1 MGRARPRVNACS
13 ESMTDD
19 LAGRGR
25 GPVAGG
31 RAGHVSRVALVT
43 GAARGIGAA
52 TVDRLVGSGWQV
64 VAVDVCADDPAL
76 DYALATP
83 GDLRA
88 VGEPPRRPGPHPDR

>member
-1 MGRARPRVNACS
+1 MTWPPRS
-13 ESMTDD
+13 Q
-19 LAGRGR
+19 
-25 GPVAGG
+25 AGG
-31 RAGHVSRVALVT
+31 RWPSGARERVAVVT

-52 TVDRLVGSGWQV
+52 TVDRLVGSGWMV

-88 VGEPPRRPGPHPDR
+88 VGNVTATGSTS